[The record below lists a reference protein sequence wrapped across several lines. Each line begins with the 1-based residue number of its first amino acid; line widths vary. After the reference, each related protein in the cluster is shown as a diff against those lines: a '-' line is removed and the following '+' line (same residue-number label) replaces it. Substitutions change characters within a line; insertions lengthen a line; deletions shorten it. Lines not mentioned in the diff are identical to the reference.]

1 MKQIAGKLRSNSG
14 ASMVIALVFMMF
26 CLFVGGSVLAAATA
40 NGSRVEH
47 LSDQQDYLDQ
57 RSAAMLIAD
66 ELRANNAN
74 NQLIVH
80 DVTQVVQKVV
90 VGANGVATPTND
102 PPVTYR
108 TITFQAP
115 STLKMSVLQRL
126 MYETT
131 VWRYLQ
137 QNSVSLSSANLT
149 IEVKDFYDHNG
160 NAINGLAGFW
170 YSQEGTVSG
179 SISITGPKENIAYNA
194 EFISLGGE
202 SLFDFHV
209 GFGEYTQLSVMMY
222 AFTGTREPVIR
233 ESVTRWNNSY
243 DALVQ
248 TTSQR
253 YTISWDPPAV
263 VKGGA

>member
-1 MKQIAGKLRSNSG
+1 MKQITRKLRSKSG
-14 ASMVIALVFMMF
+14 ATMVIALVFMMF
-26 CLFVGGSVLAAATA
+26 CLFIGGSVLAAATA
-40 NGSRVEH
+40 NGYRVEH

-57 RSAAMLIAD
+57 RSAALLIAD
-66 ELRANNAN
+66 ELRASNAN

-90 VGANGVATPTND
+90 VGPDGVPVPTGD
-102 PPVTYR
+102 APITYR

-115 STLKMSVLQRL
+115 DELRMSAFQRL

-131 VWRYLQ
+131 VWRYLKE
-137 QNSVSLSSANLT
+137 NMISLNTPNLT

-160 NAINGLAGFW
+160 NSITGLTSFW
-170 YSQEGTVSG
+170 YSDEGTVSG
-179 SISITGPKENIAYNA
+179 TIAIEGPKEG
-194 EFISLGGE
+194 ISYEAVFTSLEGE
-202 SLFDFHV
+202 SLFDFQV

-222 AFTGTREPVIR
+222 SFTGAREPIIR
-233 ESVTRWNNSY
+233 EGYTVWKNSY

-248 TTSQR
+248 TTSRR